1 MEESGKRSN
10 AYRFDVTVITVSVVL
25 NRPHCGT
32 TRNLLMKLETM
43 TQLYLCEEPYW
54 SKYDHSDLYDH
65 PLEINVIS
73 DGKDYYFVEEAQ
85 TEVLFR

>member
-1 MEESGKRSN
+1 
-10 AYRFDVTVITVSVVL
+10 
-25 NRPHCGT
+25 
-32 TRNLLMKLETM
+32 MKLETM

-73 DGKDYYFVEEAQ
+73 DGKDSNLVEENGPEILLDKEMAKSHIINH
-85 TEVLFR
+85 L